1 MEAHDK
7 VVSGIASRVK
17 HFHHLQKPFRI
28 YHGATNST
36 RRSHR
41 SPDNTIDTSPLNHVL
56 SVDAASKTAVV
67 EPNVPMDLLVS
78 STLRH
83 GLVPPV
89 VMELPGI
96 TVGGGFSGTS
106 GESSS
111 FRYGAFD
118 ANINWIEIVLPDGEV
133 ARASKTERQDLFWGA
148 ASAFGTL
155 GVVTLLEVQLKEAKA
170 YVRLEYQLA
179 RGAEDMLSKIQAA
192 CAVEEN
198 DYVDAIVFA
207 MDTTVV
213 CTGRLV
219 DEVPQGTKPVG
230 FLGRSDPWFYTRARD
245 VVKQLKRTA
254 KKGGGGD
261 DNKAA
266 TVTDFVPLQ
275 DYLFRYDRGGFW
287 TAVYAYRY
295 FLTPF
300 NRITRYIL
308 DPFMHAREMYRAVHK
323 SGLADYYMVQD
334 VGVPYDKVVEF
345 QAWLD
350 KELHIY
356 PLWICPLRV
365 RRDDPDSGHGLH
377 SEFARP
383 DVPDLMNFGVWG
395 GVKGSRREVIDKNR
409 ALERKVQE
417 LKGKKWLYA
426 HAYYTEDEF
435 WSHYDRSSYDALRKK
450 YGAEYLPSVYDKVKV
465 DVEGE
470 ERARNAT
477 WRTRLRARVWD
488 LWPLA
493 GLRGLYSAVKG
504 GDYLL
509 QQQKKKK
516 GKTGKGK
523 DDVVRAEVEEGGKKR
538 E

>member
-7 VVSGIASRVK
+7 VIASISSRVK
-17 HFHHLQKPFRI
+17 HFHQQQKPFRI

-41 SPDNTIDTSPLNHVL
+41 RSDNTIDTSQLNHVL
-56 SVDAASKTAVV
+56 SVDAAAKTAIV

-78 STLRH
+78 ETLRH
-83 GLVPPV
+83 GLVAPV

-155 GVVTLLEVQLKEAKA
+155 GVVTLLEVQLKEAKK
-170 YVRLEYQLA
+170 YVKLEYSLA
-179 RGAEDMLSKIQAA
+179 SGAADWLEKVKGA

-198 DYVDAIVFA
+198 DYVDAIVFS

-213 CTGRLV
+213 CTGRLA
-219 DEVPQGTKPVG
+219 DELPQGIKPVG
-230 FLGRSDPWFYTRARD
+230 FLGRSDPWFYTRAKD
-245 VVKQLKRTA
+245 VVKELKQTTA
-254 KKGGGGD
+254 KGGEE
-261 DNKAA
+261 KQ
-266 TVTDFVPLQ
+266 TIVTDYIPLE

-287 TAVYAYRY
+287 TAVYAYQY
-295 FLTPF
+295 FITPF

-356 PLWICPLRV
+356 PLWICPLRI

-377 SEFARP
+377 SEFANP
-383 DVPDLMNFGVWG
+383 NVPDLMNFGVWG
-395 GVKGSRREVIDKNR
+395 GVKGTRREVIEKNR

-417 LKGKKWLYA
+417 LNGKKWLYA
-426 HAYYTEDEF
+426 HAYYTEEEF
-435 WSHYDRSSYDALRKK
+435 WAHYDRTSYDALRKK
-450 YGAEYLPSVYDKVKV
+450 YKAEYLPSVYDKVKV

-477 WRTRLRARVWD
+477 WKARCKAGFWD

-493 GLRGLYSAVKG
+493 GLRGFYSAVKG

-509 QQQKKKK
+509 QKSKAKKNEEA
-516 GKTGKGK
+516 
-523 DDVVRAEVEEGGKKR
+523 VRTETETAAKR
-538 E
+538 G

>member
-1 MEAHDK
+1 MEAHDA
-7 VVSGIASRVK
+7 VVSSISSRVK
-17 HFHHLQKPFRI
+17 HFHQLQKPFRI

-41 SPDNTIDTSPLNHVL
+41 SPENTIDTSQLSHVL
-56 SVDAASKTAVV
+56 AVDAAAKTAVV
-67 EPNVPMDLLVS
+67 EPNVPMDLLVGE
-78 STLRH
+78 TLRH

-155 GVVTLLEVQLKEAKA
+155 GVVTLLEVQLKEAKK
-170 YVRLEYQLA
+170 YVQLEYSLA
-179 RGAEDMLSKIQAA
+179 SGPAAMLKRVQKA
-192 CAVEEN
+192 CDVPEN
-198 DYVDAIVFA
+198 DYVDAIVFS
-207 MDTTVV
+207 MDTAVV
-213 CTGRLV
+213 CTGRLT
-219 DEVPQGTKPVG
+219 DELPTGTKPVG
-230 FLGRSDPWFYTRARD
+230 FLGRSDPWFYTRAKE
-245 VVKQLKRTA
+245 VVERLKTTGLGNV
-254 KKGGGGD
+254 KEML
-261 DNKAA
+261 
-266 TVTDFVPLQ
+266 VTDFVPLE

-295 FLTPF
+295 FITPF
-300 NRITRYIL
+300 NRITRYLL
-308 DPFMHAREMYRAVHK
+308 DSFMHARVMYRAVHK

-345 QAWLD
+345 QEWLD

-356 PLWICPLRV
+356 PLWICPLRI

-377 SEFARP
+377 SEFAKP

-395 GVKGSRREVIDKNR
+395 GVKGNRRQVIEKNR

-417 LKGKKWLYA
+417 LNGKKWLYA
-426 HAYYTEDEF
+426 HAYYTEEEF
-435 WSHYDRSSYDALRKK
+435 WSHYDRTSYDALRKK
-450 YGAEYLPSVYDKVKV
+450 YKAEYLPSVYDKVKV

-470 ERARNAT
+470 ERARSAT
-477 WRTRLRARVWD
+477 WRTRSSAAFWD

-493 GLRGLYSAVKG
+493 GLRGFYSAVKG

-509 QQQKKKK
+509 QKETEGMKKSRETVAAAAEATP
-516 GKTGKGK
+516 KTN
-523 DDVVRAEVEEGGKKR
+523 
-538 E
+538 

>member
-1 MEAHDK
+1 MEASPAMEAHDK
-7 VVSGIASRVK
+7 AVSAISSRVK

-41 SPDNTIDTSPLNHVL
+41 SADNTIDTSQLSHVL
-56 SVDAASKTAVV
+56 SVDPAAKTAVV
-67 EPNVPMDLLVS
+67 EPNVPMDVLVRETLLP
-78 STLRH
+78 H

-111 FRYGAFD
+111 FRHGAFD
-118 ANINWIEIVLPDGEV
+118 ANINWIEIVLPDGAV
-133 ARASKTERQDLFWGA
+133 ARASKAERPDLFWGA

-155 GVVTLLEVQLKEAKA
+155 GVVTLLEVQLKEAKE
-170 YVRLEYQLA
+170 YVRLEYSLA
-179 RGAEDMLSKIQAA
+179 RGAQDMLDKIREA
-192 CAVEEN
+192 CAVEDN

-207 MDTTVV
+207 MDTAVV
-213 CTGRLV
+213 CTGQLA
-219 DEVPQGTKPVG
+219 DQVPQGTKPVG
-230 FLGRSDPWFYTRARD
+230 FLSRSDPWFYTRARD

-254 KKGGGGD
+254 AKGGGGD
-261 DNKAA
+261 ESKSAI
-266 TVTDFVPLQ
+266 VTDFVPLQ

-308 DPFMHAREMYRAVHK
+308 DPFMHARVMYRAVHK

-334 VGVPYDKVVEF
+334 VGVPYDRVVEF

-356 PLWICPLRV
+356 PLWICPLRI

-383 DVPDLMNFGVWG
+383 DAPDLMNFGVWG
-395 GVKGSRREVIDKNR
+395 GVKGSRREVVEKNR

-417 LKGKKWLYA
+417 LGGKKWLYA

-477 WRTRLRARVWD
+477 WRTRCRARLGD

-493 GLRGLYSAVKG
+493 GLRGFYSAVKG

-509 QQQKKKK
+509 QKKRR
-516 GKTGKGK
+516 GGEE
-523 DDVVRAEVEEGGKKR
+523 VVRDEVEVGKR

>member
-7 VVSGIASRVK
+7 VVSSISSRVK
-17 HFHHLQKPFRI
+17 QFHQQQKPFRI

-41 SPDNTIDTSPLNHVL
+41 SFDNTIDTSQLSHVL
-56 SVDAASKTAVV
+56 SVDAATKTAVV

-78 STLRH
+78 ETLRH

-170 YVRLEYQLA
+170 YVRLEYSLA
-179 RGAEDMLSKIQAA
+179 RGAQDMLKKIREA

-213 CTGRLV
+213 CTGRLA

-230 FLGRSDPWFYTRARD
+230 FLGRSDPWFYTRAKD
-245 VVKQLKRTA
+245 VVKQLKRAAA
-254 KKGGGGD
+254 KGGD
-261 DNKAA
+261 DKAA
-266 TVTDFVPLQ
+266 VVTDFVPLQ

-295 FLTPF
+295 FVTPF
-300 NRITRYIL
+300 NRITRYVL
-308 DPFMHAREMYRAVHK
+308 DSFMHARVMYRAVHK

-350 KELHIY
+350 RELHIY
-356 PLWICPLRV
+356 PLWICPLRI

-395 GVKGSRREVIDKNR
+395 GVKGSRREVVEKNR

-417 LKGKKWLYA
+417 LRGKKWLYA
-426 HAYYTEDEF
+426 HAYYTEEEF

-477 WRTRLRARVWD
+477 WRTRCRARFWD

-493 GLRGLYSAVKG
+493 GLRGFYGAVKG

-509 QQQKKKK
+509 QKRK
-516 GKTGKGK
+516 G
-523 DDVVRAEVEEGGKKR
+523 DDVVRAEVEAAKR